1 MLEKG
6 ERYDLVVMDEN
17 FGNDSLMLGST
28 AIRELRAKLSGGEVI
43 ISCRRDCASL
53 SDGQAAPELEGWG

>member
-17 FGNDSLMLGST
+17 FGKESLMLGST

-43 ISCRRDCASL
+43 ISCRRDCEIAHPFWTAKQPRS
-53 SDGQAAPELEGWG
+53 